1 MKCIQNAANSAERF
15 RSYEGDIR
23 DTSFLNR
30 VFEESHPDL
39 VIHLAACAGVR
50 PSILNPVLYA
60 DVNIHGTVN
69 VLECLKKHHI
79 KKFLFA
85 SSSSVYGNNS
95 KIPFCESDSVDR
107 PISPYAATK
116 KAGELICHTYHH
128 LYDIN
133 VACLRFFTVYGPRQ
147 RPDLAIYKFT
157 KLISEGKPV
166 PFYGDGSE
174 ERDYTFIH
182 DIVDGILKA
191 VNWVDNSEKRFDIFN
206 LGESKAISLSQMVI
220 TIENELDMSAVRD
233 VKPRQPGDVQ
243 RTYADISH
251 SRAILGY
258 NPATKFEKGIEIF
271 IDWYKRNRADHER
284 VPTG

>member
-1 MKCIQNAANSAERF
+1 
-15 RSYEGDIR
+15 
-23 DTSFLNR
+23 
-30 VFEESHPDL
+30 
-39 VIHLAACAGVR
+39 
-50 PSILNPVLYA
+50 
-60 DVNIHGTVN
+60 
-69 VLECLKKHHI
+69 
-79 KKFLFA
+79 
-85 SSSSVYGNNS
+85 
-95 KIPFCESDSVDR
+95 VDR